1 MLYIYI
7 YMEKLLRK
15 KYRSIV
21 KYFQIFI
28 FKEKNHWVQTQK
40 IHPKDILNLGLTP
53 YINGKN
59 EKGYR
64 QLSMLSK
71 VCMRPKYEGCQIW
84 MGINFQIPTL
94 RLSCTGAMWLP
105 SLPNANGQKK
115 YVRPAD
121 LTNPFFFG
129 KRDLRLASCNITYLS
144 LFHGH

>member
-1 MLYIYI
+1 M
-7 YMEKLLRK
+7 
-15 KYRSIV
+15 
-21 KYFQIFI
+21 YFQIFI

-144 LFHGH
+144 LRGKSQKQFRFLLFPSIFF